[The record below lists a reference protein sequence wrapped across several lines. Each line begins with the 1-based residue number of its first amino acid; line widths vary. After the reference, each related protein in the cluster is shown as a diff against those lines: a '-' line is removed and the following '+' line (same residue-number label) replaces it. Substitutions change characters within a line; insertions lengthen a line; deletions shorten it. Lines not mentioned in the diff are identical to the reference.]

1 MGIVF
6 EDYPKGPHTI
16 LALAIIIAL
25 FFTYYL
31 TGGNII
37 IAWLLIILIF
47 IFGFLTFIIL
57 LHMGKRAK

>member
-16 LALAIIIAL
+16 LALAIIIAI

-31 TGGNII
+31 IGENKN
-37 IAWLLIILIF
+37 IAWLLIILTFFCGILIF
-47 IFGFLTFIIL
+47 TIALRKSKI
-57 LHMGKRAK
+57 